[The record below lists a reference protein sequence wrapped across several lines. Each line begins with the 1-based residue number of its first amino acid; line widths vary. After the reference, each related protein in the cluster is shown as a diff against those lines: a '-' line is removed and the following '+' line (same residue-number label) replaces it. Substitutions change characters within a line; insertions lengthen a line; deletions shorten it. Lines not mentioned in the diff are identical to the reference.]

1 LKKSCYP
8 YEATLFLRSLLFMT
22 SSNDRIQLILNA
34 KPEKR
39 TALIMQAIILGLAAH
54 IFVLAIMYL
63 VTAQPPVDETAQ
75 EEVLEEIDLE
85 LVPEEEML
93 QEQQDIPAN
102 ASQEVKDLI
111 ASSSGKRT
119 SQYVNYTGKSRDAM
133 NAEVEAELAA
143 LEAAERAALA
153 SQKGEIPTRT
163 KTDPPKTD
171 PTKKNTSPQNN
182 PNNNPSESSYSGPVS
197 AEFSLNGRSPK
208 KSPRPN
214 YRCKSTG
221 KVVVKI
227 KVDYTGAVIDAEI
240 DESKSQG
247 NDCIREESLAYAR
260 RWAFDYNDKAPKK
273 QDGTITFTFSAQ

>member
-1 LKKSCYP
+1 M
-8 YEATLFLRSLLFMT
+8 RLLDSMA
-22 SSNDRIQLILNA
+22 SSTDRIQLILNA

-39 TALIMQAIILGLAAH
+39 TALILQAVILGLAAH

-63 VTAQPPVDETAQ
+63 VTAQPPVEEEAKEEVIEELDIELVQ
-75 EEVLEEIDLE
+75 EEE
-85 LVPEEEML
+85 LL
-93 QEQQDIPAN
+93 QEQLDVPAN
-102 ASQEVKDLI
+102 ASQAVKDLI

-143 LEAAERAALA
+143 LEAAEKAAIA
-153 SQKGEIPTRT
+153 SQKGDIPVRS
-163 KTDPPKTD
+163 KTDTPKTD
-171 PTKKNTSPQNN
+171 PTKKNTTTATN
-182 PNNNPSESSYSGPVS
+182 PNNNPNESSYSGPVS

-227 KVDYTGAVIDAEI
+227 KVDYTGEVIEAQI

>member
-1 LKKSCYP
+1 
-8 YEATLFLRSLLFMT
+8 MT
-22 SSNDRIQLILNA
+22 PSTDRIQLILNA

-39 TALIMQAIILGLAAH
+39 SALIMQAIILGLAAH

-63 VTAQPPVDETAQ
+63 VTAQPPVDEEAQ
-75 EEVLEEIDLE
+75 EQVLEEIDLE
-85 LVPEEEML
+85 LVQEEEL
-93 QEQQDIPAN
+93 EKEQLDVPAN
-102 ASQEVKDLI
+102 ASQAVKDLI

-119 SQYVNYTGKSRDAM
+119 SNYVNYTGKSRDAM

-143 LEAAERAALA
+143 VEAAERARIA
-153 SQKGEIPTRT
+153 SEKGEIPTRS

-171 PTKKNTSPQNN
+171 PSKKNTTTTN
-182 PNNNPSESSYSGPVS
+182 PSSSNPSESSYSGPVS

-227 KVDYTGAVIDAEI
+227 KVDTTGEVIDAQI
-240 DESKSQG
+240 DESKSVG
-247 NDCIREESLAYAR
+247 NDCIRDESLAYAR
-260 RWAFDYNDKAPKK
+260 RWAFDYNEKAPKK

>member
-1 LKKSCYP
+1 
-8 YEATLFLRSLLFMT
+8 MT
-22 SSNDRIQLILNA
+22 PSTDRIQLILNA

-39 TALIMQAIILGLAAH
+39 SALIMQAIILGLAAH

-63 VTAQPPVDETAQ
+63 VTAQPPVDEEAQ
-75 EEVLEEIDLE
+75 EQVLEEIDLE
-85 LVPEEEML
+85 LVQEEEL
-93 QEQQDIPAN
+93 EKEQLDVPAN
-102 ASQEVKDLI
+102 ASQAVKDLI

-119 SQYVNYTGKSRDAM
+119 SNYVNYTGKSRDAM

-143 LEAAERAALA
+143 VEAAERARIA
-153 SQKGEIPTRT
+153 SEKGEIPTRS

-171 PTKKNTSPQNN
+171 PSKKNTTTTSPTN
-182 PNNNPSESSYSGPVS
+182 PNPSESSYSGPVS

-227 KVDYTGAVIDAEI
+227 KVDTTGEVIDAQI
-240 DESKSQG
+240 DESKSVG
-247 NDCIREESLAYAR
+247 NDCIRDESLAYAR
-260 RWAFDYNDKAPKK
+260 RWAFDYNEKAPKK